1 MTNERINGQWRL
13 KSRPV
18 GMVKTTDFEYVE
30 VPVAPLGAGEV
41 LIRNLYLSFDPAQRG
56 RLNDVK
62 SYAPPQP
69 IGEVMGAFA
78 AGEVVESNNDAWAVG
93 SRVVG
98 GLGWQQYATVADG
111 SPVMQSLRPVPD
123 GVPPQLALGALG
135 GTGLTAYF
143 GLLETGEFKA
153 GDVVLVSGAAGAT
166 GSVVGQIARIKGAR
180 KVIGIAG
187 GADKCAWL
195 TNDLGFD
202 AAIDYRNEDVAAR
215 LREECGDAIDLY
227 FDNVG
232 GEILDAALMN
242 MALNGRIAVC
252 GGISQYNEAA
262 PQSGPKNYLQ
272 LIVRRLTMRGF
283 LVSDFLARA
292 PQAISE
298 LAGWIA
304 AGELK
309 HTEDIQKGIENV
321 PQTFLRLFEGKNR
334 GKQLLEL

>member
-1 MTNERINGQWRL
+1 MSNERSNGQWRL

-30 VPVAPLGAGEV
+30 VPVEPLAANQV
-41 LIRNLYLSFDPAQRG
+41 IIRNLYLSFDPAQRG

-78 AGEVVESNNDAWAVG
+78 AGEVVESNIAAFPVG
-93 SRVVG
+93 AHVIG
-98 GLGWQQYATVADG
+98 GLGWQQYATVAEG
-111 SPVMQSLRPVPD
+111 SPVFQSLRAIPE
-123 GVPPQLALGALG
+123 GVPPQLALSALG

-143 GLLETGEFKA
+143 GLLQTGEFKA

-166 GSVVGQIARIKGAR
+166 GSVVGQIARIKGAS

-195 TNDLGFD
+195 TDDLGFD

-215 LREECGDAIDLY
+215 LREECGDTIDVY

-242 MALNGRIAVC
+242 MALNGRIVVC
-252 GGISQYNEAA
+252 GGISQYNAAEAQA
-262 PQSGPKNYLQ
+262 GPKNYLQ
-272 LIVRRLTMRGF
+272 LIIRRLTMRGF
-283 LVSDFLARA
+283 LVSDFFAQM
-292 PQAISE
+292 PQAVGE

-304 AGELK
+304 AGDLK
-309 HTEDIQKGIENV
+309 TTEDIQEGIEQV

-334 GKQLLEL
+334 GKQLLKL